1 MILSIAKEKKVLLK
15 KGIAKKKAHSQNL
28 KKNQFGVNAREA
40 GLKPAVA
47 ARVRHA
53 KEMRQE
59 NDDSWRRVV
68 TKMRRVLPVPSVAR
82 QKGSW

>member
-1 MILSIAKEKKVLLK
+1 MILSIAKEKKVLLRK
-15 KGIAKKKAHSQNL
+15 SIAKKKL
-28 KKNQFGVNAREA
+28 IVRIKKKKFGVNAREA